1 MGYWVGGGKV
11 GHAPELYACASCCN
25 TAGPFQICFLLAWEG
40 TMCNQCTGMLTCR
53 LLCVLPLV
61 CLIDNKAQ
69 LQNCFDG
76 YEAQGSLY
84 LCS

>member
-1 MGYWVGGGKV
+1 
-11 GHAPELYACASCCN
+11 
-25 TAGPFQICFLLAWEG
+25 
-40 TMCNQCTGMLTCR
+40 MCNQCTGMLTWR

-84 LCS
+84 LCN